1 MYSVH
6 PVNDTSDRE
15 ARLTLE
21 LLDAIE
27 RRSDVSQRS
36 LARQMGVALG
46 LANSYLK
53 RCAKKGFVKIREAP
67 ANRYL
72 YYLTPKGFAEK
83 ARLTGQFLSTS
94 LTFYRQAGEACT
106 AIYLQCFRE
115 EWSRV
120 ILCGVSDLAE
130 IAYMRALESKIDVIG
145 VFDPVSKR
153 TQFFGKPVWRSPSA
167 RGEADAFVVT
177 EMQSPLEM
185 YDRLSREVDK
195 ERILIPSVL
204 GIDGLIHGVTR
215 TIRAD
220 NVSEK

>member
-6 PVNDTSDRE
+6 PVNDTGDRE
-15 ARLTLE
+15 ERLTLE

-27 RRSDVSQRS
+27 RRSDVSQRH

-83 ARLTGQFLSTS
+83 ARLTARFLSTS

-106 AIYLQCFRE
+106 FVFEESARNGWLQL
-115 EWSRV
+115 V
-120 ILCGVSDLAE
+120 LCGVSDLAE
-130 IAYMRALESKIDVIG
+130 IAYMRALESQVEVIG
-145 VFDPVSKR
+145 VFDPRAKR
-153 TQFFGKPVWRSPSA
+153 IQFFNKPVWRIWNECA
-167 RGEADAFVVT
+167 RADAYVITDLTTPIDLFNH
-177 EMQSPLEM
+177 
-185 YDRLSREVDK
+185 LSSHVDK
-195 ERILIPSVL
+195 QRIFVPSVL
-204 GIDGLIHGVTR
+204 GIDGLI
-215 TIRAD
+215 AD
-220 NVSEK
+220 SEDDKNIDHTANL